1 MNVIINKEKH
11 SKLEL
16 VITVTG
22 AEFMK
27 YWDKGFAAVQAEASI
42 DGFRKG
48 HAPQGAVVAKYGE
61 MSILQEMADVAINDT
76 YAKAIVEHKIKIISA
91 PHVHIVSMGKDSDFV
106 YHAHVD
112 VMPEIILPD
121 YKKIAADSIKE
132 KKIIEDTNEDEIKTI
147 MSELSNEVK
156 TATPDIET
164 KIRENLKSEK
174 EYLENSRTRS
184 IFLENLVKEVT
195 EKNVDNLPENF
206 DDKSK
211 AQFAIFEISKLENIK
226 PLDIEIESEVIKIM
240 ASMNPNEMKN
250 AKLDENHI
258 RAYAEQI
265 LVNEKVL
272 SLLRL

>member
-1 MNVIINKEKH
+1 MNVIINKEKN

-16 VITVTG
+16 VITLN
-22 AEFMK
+22 AIEFMK
-27 YWDKGFAAVQAEASI
+27 YWDKGFRAVQAEASI

-48 HAPQGAVVAKYGE
+48 HAPMDAVVAKYGE
-61 MSILQEMADVAINDT
+61 MSVLQEMADIAINDT

-91 PHVHIVSMGKDSDFV
+91 PHVHIVSLGKDSDFV

-112 VMPEIILPD
+112 VMPEIALPD
-121 YKKIAADSIKE
+121 YKKIASVAIKE

-147 MSELSNEVK
+147 MNELSDEVK

-164 KIRENLKSEK
+164 KIKTNLKSEK
-174 EYLENSRTRS
+174 EYLENSRIRS
-184 IFLENLVKEVT
+184 MFLEKLVKEIT
-195 EKNVDNLPENF
+195 EKNIDNLPENF

-226 PLDIEIESEVIKIM
+226 PSDEEVESEVIKIM
-240 ASMNPNEMKN
+240 ANMNPNEMKS

-272 SLLRL
+272 SLLKL